1 MTEQRSVCRICIGA
15 CGTILTVDDGR
26 IARIGGDKTH
36 PLSRGYA
43 CIKGLA
49 AGEAHGAPDRIRN
62 AMKRQADG
70 SYRPIDID
78 QALGEIAA
86 RVEQLQAE
94 EGADTVAVFKGTQSY
109 LNVALSSMLQAWT
122 QAIGTKNF
130 YTTMTIDQS
139 AKYVSWERLGN
150 WAAGK
155 QHFHES
161 DVMMLV
167 GTNPLVSLSVMGMFS
182 YNMTKLV
189 REAKARGM
197 KFIVI
202 DPRKTEMAE
211 QADIHLQ
218 VRPGEDPTLFA
229 GLIRE
234 VLANGWHDQEFCD
247 SHVEGLSDLRRAVEP
262 FTLDHVAARVDVP
275 AEQIHAA
282 ARLFAFES
290 RKGPAITGTGPN
302 MAARSNLAQHMI
314 DVLNVICGRFRRA
327 GDPIDNPGILSP
339 QTDVHAEVIPPQRS
353 WTTGPKSRVR
363 GIGGMYGEM
372 MSATLPEE
380 ILTPGKGRIRALF
393 VTGGNPAVAMP
404 DQEKA
409 VAALKALDLLVV
421 VDPFMTPTARLA
433 DYVLPP
439 RLMYERDDLL
449 MGPGYEA
456 FFMPVPFQQYVH
468 AAVNP
473 PSGTQA
479 VDEWWIFWDLAR
491 RLGKQIEINGVP
503 LDMQQ
508 TPTSRDV
515 LKIIGRNAMISVDE
529 LAAEPAPRIF
539 DVPPAVVKPAR
550 DGVEARFDVMPADVT
565 AELVEVLGEDGAEER
580 QETEEAYPLT
590 LISRRMREVMNTVGI
605 NLPMIR
611 KRHNYNPAY
620 MHPDTIS
627 AMGAEPGTLVKIQSE
642 HDFIMGRLAADAGLR
657 RDVVSMVHCWGG
669 LPDDDAD
676 YDQVGSC
683 TAKLVSLDKHVE
695 AINAM
700 PRMSAIPI
708 RVEQV

>member
-1 MTEQRSVCRICIGA
+1 MVEQRSVCRICIGA
-15 CGTILTVDDGR
+15 CGTILTVEDGEISR
-26 IARIGGDKTH
+26 ISGDRSH

-49 AGEAHGAPDRIRN
+49 AGEAHAAPDRNRH
-62 AMKRQADG
+62 AMKRQPDG
-70 SYRPIDID
+70 SFRPIDID
-78 QALGEIAA
+78 QALSEIAE
-86 RVEQLQAE
+86 RVERLQAE
-94 EGADTVAVFKGTQSY
+94 EGPDTVAVFKGTQSY
-109 LNVALSSMLQAWT
+109 LNVALSPMLEAWAR
-122 QAIGTKNF
+122 AIGTKNF
-130 YTTMTIDQS
+130 FTTMTIDQS

-150 WAAGK
+150 WSAGK

-182 YNMTKLV
+182 YNMTKMV

-218 VRPGEDPTLFA
+218 VRPGQDPTLFA

-234 VLANGWHDQEFCD
+234 ILTNNWHDQQFCD
-247 SHVEGLSDLRRAVEP
+247 QYVAGMAELRQAVEP
-262 FTLDHVAARVDVP
+262 FTLDYVASRVDVP
-275 AEQIHAA
+275 ADRIAAA
-282 ARLFAFES
+282 ARMFAHES

-302 MAARSNLAQHMI
+302 MAARSNLAQHMV

-327 GDPIDNPGILSP
+327 GDPIDNPGILNP
-339 QTDVHAEVIPPQRS
+339 QTEVRAEVIPPSRS

-393 VTGGNPAVAMP
+393 VTGGNLAVAMP
-404 DQEKA
+404 DQEKT

-439 RLMYERDDLL
+439 KLMYEREDLL

-468 AAVNP
+468 AAVLP
-473 PSGTQA
+473 PDDRQV

-491 RLGKQIEINGVP
+491 RMGKQLVLNDVP
-503 LDMQQ
+503 LDMEKRPE
-508 TPTSRDV
+508 TRDV
-515 LKIIGRNAMISVDE
+515 LRIIARQALISVDD
-529 LAAEPAPRIF
+529 LAAEPEPRIF
-539 DVPPAVVKPAR
+539 DMPKSFVKPAR
-550 DGVEARFDVMPADVT
+550 DDATGRFEVMPADVT
-565 AELVEVLGEDGAEER
+565 GELAEVCAEGATVAGDEK
-580 QETEEAYPLT
+580 APPYPLS
-590 LISRRMREVMNTVGI
+590 LISRRMREVMNTVGM

-611 KRHNYNPAY
+611 KRHSYNPAY
-620 MHPDTIS
+620 MHPDTIA
-627 AMGAEPGTLVKIQSE
+627 AMGAQPGTLVRIESE
-642 HDFIMGRLAADAGLR
+642 HDFIFGRLAADAGLR

-669 LPDDDAD
+669 LPEDEAD

-683 TAKLVSLDKHVE
+683 TAKLVSLDEHVE
-695 AINAM
+695 AINHM
-700 PRMSAIPI
+700 PRMTAIPI
-708 RVEQV
+708 RVEMA

>member
-1 MTEQRSVCRICIGA
+1 MAEQRSVCRICIGA
-15 CGTILTVDDGR
+15 CGTILTVEDGEINR
-26 IARIGGDKTH
+26 ISGDRAH
-36 PLSRGYA
+36 PLSRGYV

-49 AGEAHGAPDRIRN
+49 AGEAHAAPDRIRH
-62 AMKRQADG
+62 AMKRQPDG
-70 SYRPIDID
+70 SFRPIDLD
-78 QALGEIAA
+78 LALGEIAE
-86 RVEQLQAE
+86 RVQQLQAE
-94 EGADTVAVFKGTQSY
+94 EGPDTVAIFKGTQSY
-109 LNVALSSMLQAWT
+109 LNVALSSMLEAWAR
-122 QAIGTKNF
+122 AIGSKNF
-130 YTTMTIDQS
+130 FTTMTIDQS

-150 WAAGK
+150 WGAGK
-155 QHFHES
+155 HHFHES

-189 REAKARGM
+189 RDAKARGM

-218 VRPGEDPTLFA
+218 LRPGQDPTLFA

-234 VLANGWHDQEFCD
+234 VLVNDWHDREFCER
-247 SHVEGLSDLRRAVEP
+247 HVEGLAKLRQAVEP
-262 FTLDHVAARVDVP
+262 FTLDYVSARVDVP
-275 AEQIHAA
+275 AAQITAA
-282 ARLFAFES
+282 ARMFALEA

-314 DVLNVICGRFRRA
+314 DVLNVVCGRFRRA
-327 GDPIDNPGILSP
+327 GDPIDNPGILNP
-339 QTDVHAEVIPPQRS
+339 QTDVHAEVIAPNRS

-380 ILTPGKGRIRALF
+380 ILTPGEGRIRALF

-409 VAALKALDLLVV
+409 VAAFKALDLLVV

-439 RLMYERDDLL
+439 KLMYEREDLL

-468 AAVNP
+468 AAVTP
-473 PSGTQA
+473 PSDTQVA
-479 VDEWWIFWDLAR
+479 DEWWIFWDLAR
-491 RLGKQIEINGVP
+491 RLGKQIVLNGIP
-503 LDMQQ
+503 MDMDQ
-508 TPTSRDV
+508 TPQTRDV
-515 LKIIGRNAMISVDE
+515 LRIIARDALISVDE
-529 LAAEPAPRIF
+529 LAVEPEPRIF
-539 DVPPAVVKPAR
+539 EIPKGIVKPAR
-550 DGVEARFDVMPADVT
+550 EGADGRFDVMPADVT
-565 AELVEVLGEDGAEER
+565 SELTEVHAEAWEGAKHEDAA
-580 QETEEAYPLT
+580 AYPLS

-611 KRHNYNPAY
+611 KRHSYNPAY
-620 MHPDTIS
+620 MHPETI
-627 AMGAEPGTLVKIQSE
+627 AALGAEPGTLVRIESD
-642 HDFIMGRLAADAGLR
+642 HDFIFGRLAEDAGLR

-669 LPDDDAD
+669 LPEDEAD

-708 RVEQV
+708 RVEIA